1 MKRPGKAET
10 DEVVRTGHDLVVELR
25 IQEALETSGSIGP
38 AARGESGI
46 DEVSP
51 VAVDNGKIAQDFS
64 GRERQGS
71 TQFVGVEL
79 QPEIL
84 YFAAADRA
92 FGFLR
97 RRVKFRAFLIF
108 MDG

>member
-10 DEVVRTGHDLVVELR
+10 DEVVRTRHDLVVELR
-25 IQEALETSGSIGP
+25 IQEAFETRGAIGP

-51 VAVDNGKIAQDFS
+51 IAVDNGKITQDFS

-71 TQFVGVEL
+71 AQFVGVEL
-79 QPEIL
+79 QPKIL
-84 YFAAADRA
+84 SFAAADRA

-97 RRVKFRAFLIF
+97 RRLKPR
-108 MDG
+108 